1 MSKITQKQLDKVC
14 TELNTGVL
22 RNTWYGVEIGR
33 RYDNLAIYRKA
44 RRPEKAAFNGLVFEG
59 SPKEC
64 QAYLAAIKDWVVV
77 PYLAEPVSTET
88 GEL

>member
-1 MSKITQKQLDKVC
+1 MSKITQKQLEKLC

-33 RYDNLAIYRKA
+33 KYENLVVIRKA
-44 RRPEKAAFNGLVFEG
+44 RRPEKASFSGPLFAG

-64 QAYLAAIKDWVVV
+64 QAYLAGIRDWVTV
-77 PYLAEPVSTET
+77 PYLAEAE
-88 GEL
+88 GEEA